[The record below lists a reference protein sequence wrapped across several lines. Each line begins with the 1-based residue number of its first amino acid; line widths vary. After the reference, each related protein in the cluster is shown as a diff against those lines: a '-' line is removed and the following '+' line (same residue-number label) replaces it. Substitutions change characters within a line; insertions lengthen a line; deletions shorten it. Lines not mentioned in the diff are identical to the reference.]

1 MIPSLGRIQPAT
13 DGATD
18 EAFVSSRPR
27 SLILGVVAHT
37 LKAGLGVPFLYLGTT
52 KLLGRDEAARLAA
65 IGVNRYLRDTIGWL
79 ELTAAALLLIRGSGY
94 LLHSLV
100 AGVALIEVALLHRAP
115 LAAAACVVAHGLSTW
130 ASSRPNTIVQFFH
143 KLKSEQV
150 SHLETHLLAGRSK
163 RDFFEHE

>member
-1 MIPSLGRIQPAT
+1 MLPLNGEAVIPSLGRIQPAT
-13 DGATD
+13 DGATG

-37 LKAGLGVPFLYLGTT
+37 LKAGLGVLFLYLGTT

-130 ASSRPNTIVQFFH
+130 A
-143 KLKSEQV
+143 
-150 SHLETHLLAGRSK
+150 RSVHD
-163 RDFFEHE
+163 RNRAANPPHPARRASPSLMGDP

>member
-1 MIPSLGRIQPAT
+1 MLPLNGESSDSFIGPDPAGHRWRDGRGIRFQPPALI
-13 DGATD
+13 D
-18 EAFVSSRPR
+18 PR
-27 SLILGVVAHT
+27 RRRAHAQGRT
-37 LKAGLGVPFLYLGTT
+37 QGPFLYLGTT
-52 KLLGRDEAARLAA
+52 KLLGRDEVARLTA

-130 ASSRPNTIVQFFH
+130 A
-143 KLKSEQV
+143 
-150 SHLETHLLAGRSK
+150 RSVHD
-163 RDFFEHE
+163 RNRAANPPHPARRASPSLMGDP